1 MNRMMMPEQMMAEGD
16 EVQVDKLP
24 KGLKAMYESGP
35 KGREGV
41 ENIAAK
47 TDKFAEGDEVSVM
60 MMEMENDEPEM
71 MPSSKDIDEG
81 LMELQKIQPE
91 TKMLDQFVAQ
101 VIQMIQAGASEQE
114 VIQMLL
120 QAGLDEEDINA
131 VFQSVIETLEGV
143 SIDQQ
148 IQNLG

>member
-131 VFQSVIETLEGV
+131 VFQSVIETLEGE

>member
-1 MNRMMMPEQMMAEGD
+1 MNRMMMPEQMMAEG
-16 EVQVDKLP
+16 
-24 KGLKAMYESGP
+24 
-35 KGREGV
+35 
-41 ENIAAK
+41 
-47 TDKFAEGDEVSVM
+47 
-60 MMEMENDEPEM
+60 DEPEM